1 MGVGALLGASA
12 GFLYWYFIG
21 CSSGT
26 CPITSSPVVS
36 SIWGAVMGGLILDM
50 FKPKKQ
56 NNNE

>member
-1 MGVGALLGASA
+1 MGLGALLGAGA

-26 CPITSSPVVS
+26 CPITSSPLIS

-50 FKPKKQ
+50 FKPKK
-56 NNNE
+56 